1 MILNTIIRDQL
12 LLRHID
18 RVDLDAVAVLH
29 RPGDSVGKRGHITL
43 ALLVFEYLGPILR
56 HHARYLQVDD
66 LPGFIAGFLIAAVRQ
81 NASINRQDFDLI
93 RIGNR
98 LERCA
103 GTALLPPRLAAAL
116 LPWVFSTV
124 GGHWRGASWCFFLL
138 GQRV

>member
-1 MILNTIIRDQL
+1 M
-12 LLRHID
+12 
-18 RVDLDAVAVLH
+18 
-29 RPGDSVGKRGHITL
+29 L

-66 LPGFIAGFLIAAVRQ
+66 LPGFIAGFLIAAARQ

-116 LPWVFSTV
+116 PYGLLPAIGIHRRRLAAVLTV
-124 GGHWRGASWCFFLL
+124 EAQPIHNERHQKQQHLKTGFER
-138 GQRV
+138 R